1 MPSETIDV
9 EFTNHGSIVTI
20 LPLTDTACDWI
31 DDNVAVEGWEWLGGA
46 LCADPRCAFD
56 ICQARTEDGLVCA

>member
-1 MPSETIDV
+1 MESEIIDV
-9 EFTNHGSIVTI
+9 EFTNHGTLVTI
-20 LPLTDTACDWI
+20 LPLTQEARDWI

-56 ICQARTEDGLVCA
+56 ICQAMQVDGLTCA